1 MSGETR
7 RRGGDGLTKDLPP
20 FSRTRYRWFMTYVRW
35 YLRRQFHALRLLAG
49 TAPDIAGEPVLVYTN
64 HPGWWDPLV
73 FLLVADSL
81 YPDRLNYG
89 PIDATALGK
98 YRFLETIGFIGIDP
112 GSRAG
117 ARRFL
122 ATAAA
127 SLRRTDTIYW
137 VTSHGTFVDPR
148 ARPVRIRPGVGHA
161 VAAASRGIVVPMAVE
176 YPFWTERFPEAVVA
190 FGRPMRITDHPER
203 DAKSWTTELE
213 HALEATQDRLAAA
226 AIGRDPGAF
235 VPVVSGRAG
244 VGGIYDLIRRLGSWL
259 RGRPFDPAHDPG
271 EG

>member
-1 MSGETR
+1 MSGEPGG
-7 RRGGDGLTKDLPP
+7 RGGDGSGEDLPP
-20 FSRTRYRWFMTYVRW
+20 FSRTRYRWFMAYVRW

-49 TAPDIAGEPVLVYTN
+49 TAPEIGDEPVLVYTN

-98 YRFLETIGFIGIDP
+98 YRFLETIGFVGIDS

-127 SLRRTDTIYW
+127 SLRRSDTIYW
-137 VTSHGTFVDPR
+137 VTAHGTFVDPR
-148 ARPVRIRPGVGHA
+148 ERPVRIRPGVAHA
-161 VAAASRGIVVPMAVE
+161 VAAASRGMVVPMAVE
-176 YPFWTERFPEAVVA
+176 YPFWSERFPEAIVA
-190 FGRPMRITDHPER
+190 FGEPMRIGDHPGR
-203 DAKSWTTELE
+203 DTRAWTTELE
-213 HALEATQDRLAAA
+213 KALEAAQDRLASA
-226 AIGRDPGAF
+226 AIARDPGAF
-235 VPVVSGRAG
+235 SALALGRAG
-244 VGGIYDLIRRLGSWL
+244 VGGIYDLVRRLGAFARGESFDAAHG
-259 RGRPFDPAHDPG
+259 RGRS
-271 EG
+271 